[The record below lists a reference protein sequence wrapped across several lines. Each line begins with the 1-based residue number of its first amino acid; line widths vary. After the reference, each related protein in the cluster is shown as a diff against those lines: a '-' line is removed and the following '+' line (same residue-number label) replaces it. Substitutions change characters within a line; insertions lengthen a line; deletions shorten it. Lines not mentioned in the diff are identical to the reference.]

1 MPPSKRSNTAFCCP
15 DEVKFATEGM
25 EGDYWQI
32 YRLLLELFYS
42 MKSELPL
49 ELYLRWLPSEW
60 SDLFCG
66 QDVGSTSADP
76 CSLHENVSQGP
87 CCFYLNIPPSHHPH
101 TKPLILPAKV
111 SPLEYISPWL
121 ALSGVDYEAREETF
135 SQWKGKLEPG
145 AVMQLQ
151 HGNR

>member
-1 MPPSKRSNTAFCCP
+1 MPPSKRSNTAFGCP
-15 DEVKFATEGM
+15 DEMKFATEGM
-25 EGDYWQI
+25 QGDYWHI

-42 MKSELPL
+42 RNLTFYWNFTLGGFPL
-49 ELYLRWLPSEW
+49 NGPIFLRSR
-60 SDLFCG
+60 CG
-66 QDVGSTSADP
+66 VNLCRPMLVARERLAGAM
-76 CSLHENVSQGP
+76 LL
-87 CCFYLNIPPSHHPH
+87 YLNIPPSHHPH

-111 SPLEYISPWL
+111 SPLKYISPWL